1 MLISMNSKQGG
12 SQCCVWCGKSYKN
25 KVYLEKHGILCELL
39 HNCNKKRLN
48 KNSASDDVADDI
60 SDDVPCPKKM
70 YQMLLELGY
79 KYSKL
84 EEKMDEVNKF
94 VVKKKKKI
102 NVIEWLNANITP
114 SFVFDDLIGKIKI
127 TDGDVEFLME
137 NNFLDTM
144 NLVLSRF
151 IYCNGESDNTSDCA
165 PLFAF
170 VQKNN
175 VFYAFTSSTSGNVW
189 MELPKDKLVSFL
201 MSVQM
206 KISKAFHEWKKP
218 RARKIQDDENFAL
231 LCDKTLMKIMANE
244 FKSETTFNKMR
255 AVIYNKMKTDMKA
268 LVEYEFEF

>member
-1 MLISMNSKQGG
+1 MNSKQS
-12 SQCCVWCGKSYKN
+12 SQCCVYCGKSYKN

-39 HNCNKKRLN
+39 HNCSKKRLN
-48 KNSASDDVADDI
+48 KNSSSDDLADDI

-114 SFVFDDLIGKIKI
+114 GFIFDDLISKIKI
-127 TDGDVEFLME
+127 TDSDVEFLME
-137 NNFLDTM
+137 NSFLDTM
-144 NLVLSRF
+144 NVVLSRF
-151 IYCNGESDNTSDCA
+151 IYCNSESENSNDSCTNFV

-170 VQKNN
+170 IQKNN
-175 VFYAFTSSTSGNVW
+175 VFYTFTSGNVW
-189 MELPKDKLVSFL
+189 MELPKDKLVSF
-201 MSVQM
+201 MMNVQM

-218 RARKIQDDENFAL
+218 RARRIQDEENFAL
-231 LCDKTLMKIMANE
+231 LCDKTLMKIMSNE
-244 FKSETTFNKMR
+244 FKSEATFNKIR

>member
-1 MLISMNSKQGG
+1 MNSKQSGTQ
-12 SQCCVWCGKSYKN
+12 SCVWCGKSYKN

-39 HNCNKKRLN
+39 HNCSKKRSN
-48 KNSASDDVADDI
+48 KNSSSDDVADDI

-84 EEKMDEVNKF
+84 EEKMEEVNKF

-137 NNFLDTM
+137 YSFLDTM
-144 NLVLSRF
+144 NLVLTRF
-151 IYCNGESDNTSDCA
+151 IYSNSESESESESENTSDFK

-175 VFYAFTSSTSGNVW
+175 VFYAFTSEKGW
-189 MELPKDKLVSFL
+189 MELTKDKLVSFL
-201 MSVQM
+201 MNVQM

-218 RARKIQDDENFAL
+218 RARRIQDDENFAL

-255 AVIYNKMKTDMKA
+255 VTIYNKMKTDMKA